1 MTSSKSLINQS
12 GHSLY
17 YQDLDIIKIPVSI
30 PTSIKEQNMQSYVKV
45 LSAKTRQGLDIRDA
59 VFKMLDHPRKDKDG
73 LYIVVDGT
81 PHSDLRNGR
90 TRLYIDNPGDY
101 HPIDS
106 VAAEKLIFNS
116 TAENGDTRTDS
127 EITLELRETFD
138 ILEEM
143 TKAVAS
149 NIVKGLVV
157 SGPAGVGK
165 SFTVESTLVKTLG
178 LLAAFK
184 DGLPQFEFITGGI
197 SAPIL
202 YTKLWRYKEEGQV
215 LVFDDCDNALYDEE
229 SLNILKAA
237 LDSKKVRKICWNKDS
252 RILENNDIPNSF
264 EYKGGIIF
272 ITNLDFNNVRSPRI
286 SNHLEA
292 IVSRCHYMQLGM
304 SSTREKLLHIKDV
317 IARYN
322 MFDGYGF
329 ADEERKEV
337 VSYVEVNATKMREM
351 SLRTVL
357 KVADLRKA
365 MPDRWI
371 KFANKNVLKSSL

>member
-1 MTSSKSLINQS
+1 M
-12 GHSLY
+12 
-17 YQDLDIIKIPVSI
+17 
-30 PTSIKEQNMQSYVKV
+30 EQTMQSYVKV
-45 LSAKTRQGLDIRDA
+45 LRARTRHGLDINDS

-81 PHSDLRNGR
+81 PNNLLRNGR
-90 TRLYIDNPGDY
+90 TRLYIDSPGDY

-106 VAAEKLIFNS
+106 VAAEKIIFKS
-116 TAENGDTRTDS
+116 VEANGDIRSDD
-127 EITLELRETFD
+127 EIAVELRETFN

-165 SFTVESTLVKTLG
+165 SYTVESTLVKTLG
-178 LLAAFK
+178 LVSAFK
-184 DGLPQFEFITGGI
+184 DGVPQFEFITGGI

-202 YTKLWRYKEEGQV
+202 YTKLWNYREEGQV
-215 LVFDDCDNALYDEE
+215 LVFDDCDSALYDEE

-237 LDSKKVRKICWNKDS
+237 LDSKKVRKICWNKES
-252 RILENNDIPNSF
+252 RILENRDIPNSF
-264 EYKGGIIF
+264 QYKGGIIF

-304 SSTREKLLHIKDV
+304 ATTREKLIHIKDV
-317 IARYN
+317 IERN
-322 MFDGYGF
+322 DMFKGYGF
-329 ADEERKEV
+329 NDSEQLEV
-337 VSYVEVNATKMREM
+337 VKYVEMNAAKMREM

-357 KVADLRKA
+357 KVADLRRA
-365 MPDRWI
+365 MPERWI
-371 KFANKNVLKSSL
+371 KFANKNVLKLA

>member
-1 MTSSKSLINQS
+1 
-12 GHSLY
+12 
-17 YQDLDIIKIPVSI
+17 
-30 PTSIKEQNMQSYVKV
+30 MQKYVKV
-45 LSAKTRQGLDIRDA
+45 VSAYTRQGVEVKDA
-59 VFKMLDHPRKDKDG
+59 VFKMIKQPGKDKDG
-73 LYIVVDGT
+73 YFIVVDGT
-81 PHSDLRNGR
+81 SHNELRNGPA
-90 TRLYIDNPGDY
+90 RLYLESLGDY

-106 VAAEKLIFNS
+106 ETGEKIIFKTVEEAS
-116 TAENGDTRTDS
+116 DTRDDA
-127 EITLELRETFD
+127 EISAELRETFD

-149 NIVKGLVV
+149 NVVKGLVV

-165 SFTVESTLVKTLG
+165 SHTVETTLVQTLG
-178 LLAAFK
+178 LMAAFK
-184 DGLPQFEFITGGI
+184 NGMPQFEFITGGI

-202 YTKLWRYKEEGQV
+202 YTKLWNYKDEGQV
-215 LVFDDCDNALYDEE
+215 LVFDDCDSALYDEE

-252 RILENNDIPNSF
+252 RILENRDIPNSF

-286 SNHLEA
+286 ANHLEA

-304 SSTREKLLHIKDV
+304 TSIREKLIHIKDV
-317 IARYN
+317 IERNN
-322 MFDGYGF
+322 MFHGYGF
-329 ADEERKEV
+329 QDSERDEV
-337 VSYVEVNATKMREM
+337 VKYVELNATKMREL

-365 MPDRWI
+365 MPDRWE
-371 KFANKNVLKSSL
+371 KFANKNVLKCV